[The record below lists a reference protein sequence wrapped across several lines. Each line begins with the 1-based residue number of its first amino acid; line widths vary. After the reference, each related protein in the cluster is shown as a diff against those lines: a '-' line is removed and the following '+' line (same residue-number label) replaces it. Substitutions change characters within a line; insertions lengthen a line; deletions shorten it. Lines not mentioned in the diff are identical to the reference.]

1 MASILKGNTIQDAT
15 NSNTAMTI
23 DSSGRVATPVKPS
36 FFVTGH
42 QSSSTDFTTG
52 GGSATI
58 NGVTPSGMALLFNYR
73 TVHHNIG
80 GHFLNA
86 TGRFTC
92 PIDGLYLVT
101 GHVGYKDATNY
112 FGLSLFLTSNATANL
127 ADLTSWSQNN
137 NNHAGHTLVGHVNA
151 TAGQQF
157 VMTYKTSYANPSN
170 GSGDGPYT
178 SFGATFL
185 G

>member
-1 MASILKGNTIQDAT
+1 MSNLLVQNIKHT
-15 NSNTAMTI
+15 NGTTAMTV
-23 DSSGRVATPVKPS
+23 DTSGRVSTPARPS

-42 QSSSTDFTTG
+42 QSSSGDFTTG

-58 NGVTPSGMALLFNYR
+58 NGVTPSGMALIFNYR

-80 GHFLNA
+80 GHFVNA

-92 PIDGLYLVT
+92 PIAGLYLVT

-112 FGLSLFLTSNATANL
+112 FGLSLFLTSNATTNL

-151 TAGQQF
+151 SVGQEF
-157 VMTYKTSYANPSN
+157 VMTYRTGFANPSN

>member
-1 MASILKGNTIQDAT
+1 MSNLLVQNIKHT
-15 NSNTAMTI
+15 NGTTAMTV
-23 DSSGRVATPVKPS
+23 DTSGRVSTPVKPS
-36 FFVTGH
+36 FFATGH
-42 QSSSTDFTTG
+42 QSSSADFTTG

-58 NGVTPSGMALLFNYR
+58 NGVTPSGMGLVFNYR

-80 GHFLNA
+80 GHFVNT

-92 PIDGLYLVT
+92 PIAGLYLVT

-127 ADLTSWSQNN
+127 GDLFIWSQDN

-151 TAGQQF
+151 SVGQEF
-157 VMTYKTSYANPSN
+157 VMTYKTGYANPDNS
-170 GSGDGPYT
+170 SGGQPYT
-178 SFGATFL
+178 SFGVTFL

>member
-1 MASILKGNTIQDAT
+1 MSNLLVQNIKHT
-15 NSNTAMTI
+15 NGTTAMTV
-23 DSSGRVATPVKPS
+23 DTSGRVSTPARPS

-42 QSSSTDFTTG
+42 QSSSADFTTG

-58 NGVTPSGMALLFNYR
+58 NGITPSGQGLIFNYR

-80 GHFLNA
+80 NHFVNA

-92 PIDGLYLVT
+92 PIAGLWLVT

-112 FGLSLFLTSNATANL
+112 FGLCLFLTSNATANL
-127 ADLTSWSQNN
+127 GDLAVWSQNN

-151 TAGQQF
+151 SVGQEF
-157 VMTYKTSYANPSN
+157 VMTYRTGYANPSN
-170 GSGDGPYT
+170 SSGDGPYT